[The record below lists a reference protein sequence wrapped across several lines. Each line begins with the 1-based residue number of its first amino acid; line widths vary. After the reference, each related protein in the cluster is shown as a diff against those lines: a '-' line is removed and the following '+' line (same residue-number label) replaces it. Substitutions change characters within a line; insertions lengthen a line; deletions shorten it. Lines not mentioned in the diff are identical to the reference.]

1 MGVVQM
7 LLEAGANPLLEDW
20 NGYSAVTRADTDELR
35 DMLQAAADKGGF
47 KVPSEGSGDHKEL

>member
-1 MGVVQM
+1 M
-7 LLEAGANPLLEDW
+7 LEAGANPLLEDW